1 MLNVQFDIVK
11 CYIYNKYII
20 YNIKIMASQ
29 FKHYD
34 LEIIKPDFD
43 SPLTSTILELEK
55 LRNKVLGGS
64 TPVAIF
70 FQLKNIFHF
79 LESLGSARIEGN
91 NTTLSELV
99 ERKIE
104 EKKEHDKEEN
114 FIEIDNMEKAMG
126 FIEEVTTQN
135 TIINKAYILEL
146 QKIIV
151 KDLKTEGD
159 LRAGNF
165 RGHEVAINKSGHKPP
180 TFLKVED
187 YMDELVEFINKKVNN
202 QFELL
207 ITAITHHRFAWIHP
221 FGNGNGRTV
230 RALTYAM
237 LIKQGFNVK
246 SGRILNPTAIFCN
259 DREKYYNM
267 LAEGDKGTRE
277 GMLTWC
283 DYVLNG
289 LLREINKVDKLSDIV
304 YLTNEILVPAFDFSL
319 ERQYINK
326 SEHDILKLI
335 IKKPDMI
342 ISSADLESL
351 YPNKVA
357 SERSRIITR
366 FKNKKMLLPLS
377 EKGRKYT
384 IGFNNSYLLR
394 GIIEMLKTKGFASD

>member
-1 MLNVQFDIVK
+1 MS
-11 CYIYNKYII
+11 
-20 YNIKIMASQ
+20 SQ
-29 FKHYD
+29 FKHYN
-34 LEIIKPDFD
+34 LEIVKPDFD

-55 LRNKVLGGS
+55 LRNKVLGGT
-64 TPVAIF
+64 TPAVVF

-104 EKKEHDKEEN
+104 DKKDDGEEN
-114 FIEIDNMEKAMG
+114 FREIENMEKAMA
-126 FIEEVTTQN
+126 FIEEVTKQDTV
-135 TIINKAYILEL
+135 INKAYILEL

-151 KDLKTEGD
+151 KDLNKEGD
-159 LRAGNF
+159 LNAGSF
-165 RGHEVAINKSGHKPP
+165 RNHEVSINKSEHKPP
-180 TFLKVED
+180 TFLKVDE
-187 YMDELVEFINKKVNN
+187 YMDELVKFLNEKVNN

-207 ITAITHHRFAWIHP
+207 ITAISHHRFAWIHP

-277 GMLTWC
+277 GMLSWC

-289 LLREINKVDKLSDIV
+289 LLREINKIDKLSDIN

-326 SEHDILKLI
+326 SEYDILKLI
-335 IKKPDMI
+335 IKKPDMV
-342 ISSADLESL
+342 ISSADLEPMF
-351 YPNKVA
+351 PNKLP
-357 SERSRIITR
+357 SERSRIIAR
-366 FKNKKMLLPLS
+366 FKNKKMLLPVS
-377 EKGRKYT
+377 DKSRKYT
-384 IGFNNSYLLR
+384 IGFYNSYLLR
-394 GIIEMLKTKGFASD
+394 GIIEMLKAKGFASD